1 MIAGTAGVMETL
13 ATPLEAKVG
22 GMKAILVLHA
32 HQAREWQRVVIQGKM
47 KV

>member
-1 MIAGTAGVMETL
+1 MIAGITGVMGTL
-13 ATPLEAKVG
+13 ATPPEALVG
-22 GMKAILVLHA
+22 NMRAMLVLHA